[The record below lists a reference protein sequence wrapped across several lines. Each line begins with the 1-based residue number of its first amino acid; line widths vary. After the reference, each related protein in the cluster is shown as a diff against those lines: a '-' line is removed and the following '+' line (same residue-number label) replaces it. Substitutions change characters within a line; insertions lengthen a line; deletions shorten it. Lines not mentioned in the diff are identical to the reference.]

1 MMSITTLRTM
11 FVVGIVI
18 IAAACAPKQTTGTDP
33 NTDSTATNITW
44 TDGQPAVQ
52 IKCGQPGGCLSR
64 AVAMCGDN
72 YKTLKMENFPTDGN
86 MIYVR
91 GPATATIRCAQR

>member
-1 MMSITTLRTM
+1 MVSIASLRGM
-11 FVVGIVI
+11 FVLGIVLVG
-18 IAAACAPKQTTGTDP
+18 AACAPKQTPGADSH
-33 NTDSTATNITW
+33 TDSTATNITW
-44 TDGQPAVQ
+44 TDGQPAIE

-72 YKTLKMENFPTDGN
+72 YKTLRMENFPTDGN

-91 GPATATIRCAQR
+91 GPATAVIRCP